1 VPRGTPYLVP
11 AWYCCIYI
19 SRRDHYK
26 YVGINLIVLL
36 LYCSGARVGKL
47 KRDAT
52 AVMKEAEES
61 ERAQEAGSAQQTA
74 RP

>member
-1 VPRGTPYLVP
+1 VVVY
-11 AWYCCIYI
+11 
-19 SRRDHYK
+19 HK

-36 LYCSGARVGKL
+36 LYCSGAARVGKL

>member
-1 VPRGTPYLVP
+1 MVLLY
-11 AWYCCIYI
+11 IYI
-19 SRRDHYK
+19 APGREYYYK